1 MAASAGPAALPSIAV
16 MAGMSGTWC
25 GPAARFRAGERGA
38 TMRTPG
44 KSGARQAM
52 SKKDRKIKKLKRE
65 VKELRAQLRKLKA
78 ASARRRR
85 TRVAKALNSLPKP
98 TPKPRPKPPI
108 AAPARGNVDTP
119 AEMSIALKSI
129 SAVRTAGQR

>member
-1 MAASAGPAALPSIAV
+1 MAASAGLLAALPSIAV

-85 TRVAKALNSLPKP
+85 TRVAKALSSLPKS
-98 TPKPRPKPPI
+98 KPRPKPPI

-129 SAVRTAGQR
+129 SAVR